1 MICNRH
7 LVKLTEVSLFAVVV
21 RMSRPYCNRC
31 AIPISTLFH
40 QWNAGAG
47 ASASDAGGA
56 RQTLCPRERSAAIS
70 ATLHTDDQIAS
81 LRRQ

>member
-1 MICNRH
+1 LCN
-7 LVKLTEVSLFAVVV
+7 TNINF
-21 RMSRPYCNRC
+21 
-31 AIPISTLFH
+31 ISSM
-40 QWNAGAG
+40 AGAG